1 MRLTN
6 KEKED
11 IILLHIETA
20 TEICSVSLSKNTEL
34 LACKSIHDGNS
45 HARNLIVLIESLI
58 SELALPKT
66 AIDGISV
73 SMGPGSYT
81 GLRIGVSTAKGLCYA
96 LQRPLIAVSTLDSIA
111 MGAKRQLSLEGEVKP
126 PLLVEEMAIQVMGK
140 DAVVKYLG
148 NYEGEDV
155 YRVLTG
161 LRNVETGMPIL
172 IFYQKNQAKELC
184 SSKCLSIIEELKNPI
199 EKKIE
204 EMEWLKYYLK
214 KYKMSEEDRINSQQR
229 IKELEKEISS
239 VGAKRQLSL
248 EEDVLYC
255 PMIDARRMEVYT
267 ELVDAALQTVQPVQ
281 ALVVEEGSFD
291 ALLSEKKVAFCG
303 NGMPKCRSLLE
314 KYPNALFADAEIS
327 AENMVGIAYQKF
339 IKGEFEDVAYFEP
352 FYLKQYIAKK
362 SHVKGL
368 E

>member
-1 MRLTN
+1 MKLTDKEN
-6 KEKED
+6 KE

-20 TEICSVSLSKNTEL
+20 TEICSVSLSKNKEL
-34 LACKSIHDGNS
+34 LACRSIHDGNS

-96 LQRPLIAVSTLDSIA
+96 LQKPLVAVSTLDSIA
-111 MGAKRQLSLEGEVKP
+111 MGAKRQLSL
-126 PLLVEEMAIQVMGK
+126 
-140 DAVVKYLG
+140 D
-148 NYEGEDV
+148 
-155 YRVLTG
+155 
-161 LRNVETGMPIL
+161 
-172 IFYQKNQAKELC
+172 
-184 SSKCLSIIEELKNPI
+184 SK
-199 EKKIE
+199 
-204 EMEWLKYYLK
+204 
-214 KYKMSEEDRINSQQR
+214 
-229 IKELEKEISS
+229 
-239 VGAKRQLSL
+239 
-248 EEDVLYC
+248 VLYC

-291 ALLSEKKVAFCG
+291 ALLSEQKVVFCG
-303 NGMPKCRSLLE
+303 NGMPKCRPLLE
-314 KYPNALFADAEIS
+314 KHPNALFADAEIS
-327 AENMVGIAYQKF
+327 SENMISIALEKYL
-339 IKGEFEDVAYFEP
+339 KGEFEDVAYFEP

>member
-1 MRLTN
+1 MKLTD
-6 KEKED
+6 KEKQD

-96 LQRPLIAVSTLDSIA
+96 LQKPLIAVSTLDSIA
-111 MGAKRQLSLEGEVKP
+111 VGAQRQL
-126 PLLVEEMAIQVMGK
+126 LLS
-140 DAVVKYLG
+140 D
-148 NYEGEDV
+148 
-155 YRVLTG
+155 
-161 LRNVETGMPIL
+161 
-172 IFYQKNQAKELC
+172 
-184 SSKCLSIIEELKNPI
+184 
-199 EKKIE
+199 
-204 EMEWLKYYLK
+204 
-214 KYKMSEEDRINSQQR
+214 
-229 IKELEKEISS
+229 
-239 VGAKRQLSL
+239 
-248 EEDVLYC
+248 DVLYC

-267 ELVDAALQTVQPVQ
+267 ELVDTALQTVQPVQ
-281 ALVVEEGSFD
+281 ALVVEEGCFD
-291 ALLSEKKVAFCG
+291 TLLSEKKVVFCG
-303 NGMPKCRSLLE
+303 NGMPKCRPLLE

-327 AENMVGIAYQKF
+327 AENMIGIAYQKF